1 MEPFQHQAVRDLAWL
16 IGSPPLM
23 AAGVPGLAVP
33 DRQWLARIAA
43 DAQPWLADLDN
54 QPEEL
59 QRVIYDGW
67 MGAAHASRDQRSSV
81 GSRGQ
86 LARFTGASP
95 PSPRAPLAR
104 RAVGTPRIGHYAER
118 LLEFWLSHHPGMRLI
133 AARRA
138 VRGEGRDL
146 GDLDVVFSYRYGPPI
161 HWELAVKFFLR
172 ARDDAAW
179 DAWIGPNPRDRL
191 DRKLERVIGHQ
202 LPLGGGSA
210 ASAAAG
216 LGRAPLTSEA
226 FLKGWLFHPV
236 DGPIEPSPA
245 GASPDHGRGWWLH
258 HGEHE
263 PPQAARS
270 SRYLVPERLEWL
282 APQHRPDDGSLPPL
296 SHRQLLKRLER
307 SFERHMAAVLV
318 CEVQRDQH
326 GWWREI
332 DRGFVVHPRW
342 PEIIEA
348 PER

>member
-16 IGSPPLM
+16 IASPPLM
-23 AAGVPGLAVP
+23 AAGVSGLAVP
-33 DRQWLARIAA
+33 DRTWLSRIAR
-43 DAQPWLADLDN
+43 DAEPWLADLDN

-59 QRVIYDGW
+59 QRVLYDGW
-67 MGAAHASRDQRSSV
+67 MGYE
-81 GSRGQ
+81 
-86 LARFTGASP
+86 
-95 PSPRAPLAR
+95 
-104 RAVGTPRIGHYAER
+104 GTPRLGHYAEH

-138 VRGEGRDL
+138 VRREGRDL

-202 LPLGGGSA
+202 LPLGRHSA

-216 LGRAPLTSEA
+216 LGSAPMTSEA

-236 DGPIEPSPA
+236 DGPVAPSPA

-258 HGEHE
+258 HGAHE

-270 SRYLVPERLEWL
+270 SRYLLPDRLEWL

-307 SFERHMAAVLV
+307 SFDRHMAAVLV
-318 CEVQRDQH
+318 CEVQRDEH
-326 GWWREI
+326 GWWREV

-348 PER
+348 PSGR